1 MSPYAIVYTY
11 LFGKTKMARKP
22 NVLVFPRLFRYF
34 IGKAGLKPWKR
45 QSLRENNIL
54 GDFV

>member
-1 MSPYAIVYTY
+1 MSPYVIVYTY

-34 IGKAGLKPWKR
+34 IGKAGLKP
-45 QSLRENNIL
+45 
-54 GDFV
+54 